1 MINDLLG
8 TTFIA
13 GTYFWTLTT
22 QTICLHV
29 GFKCCGLITLQLFFR
44 VNDLTA
50 NLVGKIVRAQGLAS
64 GSILECLKR
73 NYVRFD
79 EKQYI
84 LFKIG

>member
-1 MINDLLG
+1 ML
-8 TTFIA
+8 
-13 GTYFWTLTT
+13 WTHYLAA
-22 QTICLHV
+22 
-29 GFKCCGLITLQLFFR
+29 FFR

-50 NLVGKIVRAQGLAS
+50 NLVGKIVRAQGLVS